1 MKVLIEVLED
11 KLQSGEIKNRLG
23 VAAGQSY
30 PKGTEVF
37 GAPELLEILGVG
49 DQIPVDIEEG
59 TSETGV
65 LILKIGE
72 PPSIPADATYK
83 IICQFKAPQ
92 NKIKWG

>member
-1 MKVLIEVLED
+1 MKVLVEVLED

-30 PKGTEVF
+30 PKGMEVF

-59 TSETGV
+59 TSETGE

-83 IICQFKAPQ
+83 IICQFKATKL
-92 NKIKWG
+92 NLGN

>member
-30 PKGTEVF
+30 PKGMEVF

-59 TSETGV
+59 KSETGG

-92 NKIKWG
+92 NLD